1 MYLVGTQ
8 ITPVLVESA
17 EIASSDKPVVP
28 RPSARRGG
36 RGIAAARHNNAADA
50 RSIVARIEG
59 VPSAVQIGLDQAL
72 KSIGSA
78 IPGYRCRRDGRYA
91 ACRDMPVDM
100 RKFLPLGGLHGIFS
114 PLIDHGIVRGMAQ
127 VSTSDSFESIVDGLQ
142 GVGLSRAPIDRQKGL
157 VQSMQRK
164 RTG

>member
-1 MYLVGTQ
+1 
-8 ITPVLVESA
+8 
-17 EIASSDKPVVP
+17 
-28 RPSARRGG
+28 
-36 RGIAAARHNNAADA
+36 
-50 RSIVARIEG
+50 
-59 VPSAVQIGLDQAL
+59 
-72 KSIGSA
+72 
-78 IPGYRCRRDGRYA
+78 
-91 ACRDMPVDM
+91 M